1 MIFVFSDLLP
11 SAWRSLGSS
20 MLLWMALFHDFYGG
34 VISQT
39 HLLYPFF
46 HQWTFRLLP
55 CPRYCKQCCNEHW
68 GACFFQ
74 TVVYSGYMPRSGI
87 AESCD
92 NSIFSW
98 GNSILFSTVAV
109 SIYLCKQCRRFPF
122 SPHSLQHLFVD
133 FLMMV
138 ILTGARWCLIV
149 VLMCISLTVNQ
160 WCWVSFHVP
169 LSHLFHQPLSTP
181 WEAVCCQG
189 CGPERPRLF
198 WANWR

>member
-1 MIFVFSDLLP
+1 MYHIFFIRSSTSGHLGCFRVLAIVN
-11 SAWRSLGSS
+11 SAV
-20 MLLWMALFHDFYGG
+20 MNIG
-34 VISQT
+34 V
-39 HLLYPFF
+39 HV
-46 HQWTFRLLP
+46 
-55 CPRYCKQCCNEHW
+55 
-68 GACFFQ
+68 FFQ